1 MSKHFKII
9 LLATLIIFLTSACTP
24 KTPEAIVKR
33 MMENMGGVSSYGVK
47 FKLGVFGQFPEL
59 LDTESAA
66 QMSAGSAIFDMS
78 GSVDM
83 ADKIKTALTGNMKYR
98 VGEKEW
104 PMSAE
109 LRYLEN
115 ILFVKLLSVPTIGAL
130 DLSKLQNQWYKFDF
144 KQFDLTKDLS
154 GDSQKLDAKKT
165 KKLKKLFGG
174 ANLIEV
180 IADNGID
187 VLGETRTHHYRVKLN
202 QENFKKFFKEASKI
216 MEERELTALENE
228 ELDKS
233 IEKLSAFEAQIW
245 VGTDDYLLHR
255 IEFGLQADEATRYD
269 LALELSDFNKNF
281 VIEEPADVRDFNM
294 ADIFSASLPDNIEGE
309 KTISIEDQLKTIQ
322 GVDPEELKKQLEEL
336 KK

>member
-1 MSKHFKII
+1 MFKRTKIV
-9 LLATLIIFLTSACTP
+9 LLVTLILFLTSACTP

-33 MMENMGGVSSYGVK
+33 MMENMSAVSSYGVK

-59 LDTESAA
+59 LDVESTP

-78 GSVDM
+78 GSIDFS
-83 ADKIKTALTGNMKYR
+83 DKVKTALAGNLKYR
-98 VGEKEW
+98 VGEKDW
-104 PMSAE
+104 PVNGE

-115 ILFVKLLSVPTIGAL
+115 VLFVKLFSVPTIGAL

-165 KKLKKLFGG
+165 KKLKKLFSRT
-174 ANLIEV
+174 NLLEV
-180 IADNGID
+180 VADNGID
-187 VLGETRTHHYRVKLN
+187 IINEARMHHYRARLN
-202 QENFKKFFKEASKI
+202 QENFKNFFREASKI
-216 MEERELTALENE
+216 MEERELTALELE

-245 VGTDDYLLHR
+245 AGADDYLLHR

-269 LALELSDFNKNF
+269 LALELFDFNKNF
-281 VIEEPADVRDFNM
+281 AIEAPADVRDFNM
-294 ADIFSASLPDNIEGE
+294 ADLFNVSLPDNVDDE
-309 KTISIEDQLKTIQ
+309 KTISIEEQLKSIQ